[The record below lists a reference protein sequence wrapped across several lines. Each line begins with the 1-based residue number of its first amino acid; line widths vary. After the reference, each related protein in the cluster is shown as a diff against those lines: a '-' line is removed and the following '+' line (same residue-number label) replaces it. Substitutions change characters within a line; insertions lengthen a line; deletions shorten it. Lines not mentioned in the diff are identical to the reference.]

1 MQFFSFLRSSA
12 TAWSVAGVAVLTCC
26 AVAGRTNLARPTSV
40 EIFRLKNG
48 SADPHAAIKRNKGF
62 RQPLVANAP
71 SFLTSAEMVS
81 SLGGSGIVFN
91 PAQSITLTPY
101 QPFATLPGSNSTVAS
116 LMIEASTL
124 SDLEPGGFI
133 DIPAPAASY
142 DISQLDVMFVPTKPN
157 VGYYVEIDFEPGG
170 PLSSVTVEPIGGTAQ
185 QLAVKSN
192 QKSVH
197 LVVVSPASGS
207 VQLMITPH
215 GGDIGVKAVK
225 ITGF

>member
-1 MQFFSFLRSSA
+1 M
-12 TAWSVAGVAVLTCC
+12 AVLTCC
-26 AVAGRTNLARPTSV
+26 AIAGKTYRTLPTSV

-62 RQPLVANAP
+62 RQPLIAANAL
-71 SFLTSAEMVS
+71 SFLTSQEMVN
-81 SLGGSGIVFN
+81 SLGGSGVVFN
-91 PAQSITLTPY
+91 PVQSVTLTPA
-101 QPFATLPGSNSTVAS
+101 QPYATLPGSTATVAS

-124 SDLEPGGFI
+124 ADLEPGGCI

-142 DISQLDVMFVPTKPN
+142 DISQLDVMFVPAKPN

-170 PLSSVTVEPIGGTAQ
+170 PLTSVNVEPIGGTAQ
-185 QLAVKSN
+185 NLSVKAN